1 MPEGLVIVLL
11 LPDDKNRYGIGFSVD
26 RFITYLSNSTHIV
39 GSDCYRVIFS
49 RKTSW
54 NFFIHRF
61 SASFS

>member
-49 RKTSW
+49 GKKLRE
-54 NFFIHRF
+54 FLY
-61 SASFS
+61 